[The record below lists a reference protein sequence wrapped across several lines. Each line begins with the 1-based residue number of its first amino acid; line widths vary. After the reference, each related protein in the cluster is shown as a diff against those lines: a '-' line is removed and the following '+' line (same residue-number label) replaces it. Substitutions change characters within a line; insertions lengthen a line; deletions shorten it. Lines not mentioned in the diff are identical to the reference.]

1 MIRLKLI
8 LLSLCSLMIWPVE
21 AQIPVLSALPDCGL
35 AEQASMDGLRV
46 GAVVLNLEEGRGCV
60 ESLDERFQVA
70 SVTKLFVAGA
80 YLERANVALSPP
92 QRTLTFTHDYWMAGR
107 DDCLRRED
115 IGRSYDYL
123 SLIDLMIGCS
133 DNAATWML
141 MDALGWGTVQ
151 DYVRRYAGQ
160 SVGEVLPYAEVDKR
174 KLALSDARWQD
185 VPTAL
190 ASRFYRVGMTE
201 GLSNYLN
208 PLPQRLRG
216 QQYNALNARYFR
228 EASSNTATPRAIA
241 EYLIYLHLAAQNG
254 NWGNQVLAQRMF
266 AALLTTPR
274 QYSMEA
280 APSNWR
286 IGSKDGLDRGI
297 VAEANIIF
305 TEDNPLRARAVVVVF
320 LQQTRADSRAFQL
333 PTRPE
338 SLLNVVMRQFSSAIL
353 RYLGG

>member
-1 MIRLKLI
+1 
-8 LLSLCSLMIWPVE
+8 
-21 AQIPVLSALPDCGL
+21 
-35 AEQASMDGLRV
+35 
-46 GAVVLNLEEGRGCV
+46 
-60 ESLDERFQVA
+60 
-70 SVTKLFVAGA
+70 
-80 YLERANVALSPP
+80 
-92 QRTLTFTHDYWMAGR
+92 MAGR

-160 SVGEVLPYAEVDKR
+160 GAGEVLPYSEVDKR
-174 KLALSDARWQD
+174 KLALNDGRWQN
-185 VPTAL
+185 VPTVL

-201 GLSNYLN
+201 GLSEYLN
-208 PLPQRLRG
+208 PLPQRLHG

-228 EASSNTATPRAIA
+228 EASANTATPRAIA
-241 EYLIYLHLAAQNG
+241 EYLIYLHLAAHNG

-266 AALLTTPR
+266 NALLTTPR

-280 APSNWR
+280 APASWR
-286 IGSKDGLDRGI
+286 IGSKDGLDRGV

-305 TEDNPLRARAVVVVF
+305 TEDDPLRARAVVVVF
-320 LQQTRADSRAFQL
+320 LQQTRADSHAFQL
-333 PTRPE
+333 PIWPE
-338 SLLNVVMRQFSSAIL
+338 SPLNVVMRQLSGTLLS
-353 RYLGG
+353 YLDG